1 MSRKQVSS
9 EFSIATTVSPPA
21 ESVPEP
27 LLVPVSEAA
36 RRLNL
41 HPASV
46 RHLVRRGELS
56 AKKISPTK
64 WLIRTSSIKAWA
76 SAVSA

>member
-1 MSRKQVSS
+1 MPNSKEKITS
-9 EFSIATTVSPPA
+9 ESPRQ

-27 LLVPVSEAA
+27 LLVPVTEAA

-41 HPASV
+41 HPASI

-64 WLIRTSSIKAWA
+64 WLVNLSSVKKFA
-76 SAVSA
+76 SAQ